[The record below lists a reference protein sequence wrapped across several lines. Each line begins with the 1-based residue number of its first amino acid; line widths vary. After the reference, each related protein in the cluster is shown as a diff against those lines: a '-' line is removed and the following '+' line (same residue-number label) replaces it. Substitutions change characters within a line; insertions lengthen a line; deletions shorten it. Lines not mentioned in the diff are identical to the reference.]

1 MLKRFFISMLGTM
14 AGLWLSI
21 IIFGFVLM
29 VGLVAS
35 IAKAVGSNVEAT
47 PTEGILYLNLSGNI
61 PERPAQF
68 NIYDVLNGTE
78 LASECLSDMVSAIRL
93 AANDKKIKAIYINCN
108 GAAMGIASRS
118 EVVAALKDFKK
129 SGKKIY
135 AYADSY
141 EQGDYYM
148 ASLADVVYLNPVG
161 SVNVHGLGVQTVFFT
176 GLLEK
181 AGVEVQV
188 FKVGSFKSAVEPY
201 IRTSM
206 SEPSRL
212 QTSIFVNQLWD
223 CMASDIASARNVSED
238 QVGMWA
244 DSLSFT
250 WAPEA
255 YVDRK
260 IVNELKYRSEVED
273 LIRERIGIDKDDKL
287 PLISPSTYMST
298 KGKKA
303 GGKKHIAVLYAV
315 GDIVDSGKEGI
326 VDDLLVPEIAS
337 LAQNDKVIGLVLR
350 VNSGGGSAFAS
361 EQIWH
366 ALEKFKE
373 SGKPFYVSMGDYAAS
388 GGYYISCGADRIYAD
403 PTTLTGSIGIFG
415 MIPNANKLLTDKLG
429 LAFESVASS
438 PNANFPTFTEP
449 MTERQYAAMQ
459 SYVERGYETFT
470 SRVAEG
476 RQIPQD
482 SVKAIGGGRVWD
494 GTTALK
500 IGLVDD
506 LGTLH
511 DAVSAMAKELDI
523 DADRYVCYP
532 TDDED
537 WRKVLLG
544 SLNSMEYAGSKT
556 YAEMARMKRFAE
568 YLMDMHPVQARMD
581 YLVIE

>member
-35 IAKAVGSNVEAT
+35 LAKAVGSNAEVT
-47 PTEGILYLNLSGNI
+47 PSEGILYLNLSGSI

-78 LASECLSDMVSAIRL
+78 QASECLSDMVSAIRL
-93 AANDKKIKAIYINCN
+93 AANDKKIKAMYINCN

-118 EVVAALKDFKK
+118 EVVEALKEFKK
-129 SGKKIY
+129 SGKKIF
-135 AYADSY
+135 AYADIY

-188 FKVGSFKSAVEPY
+188 VKVGSFKSAVEPF

-206 SEPSRL
+206 SEPSKL
-212 QTSIFVNQLWD
+212 QTSIFVNQIWD
-223 CMASDIASARNVSED
+223 CMASEMAEARKVD
-238 QVGMWA
+238 TAQVNMWA

-250 WAPEA
+250 WAPEV
-255 YVDRK
+255 YVDSK
-260 IVNELKYRSEVED
+260 MVNELKYRTEVED
-273 LIRERIGIDKDDKL
+273 IIRERLGLDKDKKL
-287 PLISPSTYMST
+287 PLIAPSTYMAT
-298 KGKKA
+298 KANKVS
-303 GGKKHIAVLYAV
+303 GKKHIAVLYAV
-315 GDIVDSGKEGI
+315 GDIVDSGNEGI
-326 VDDLLVPEIAS
+326 VDDLLVPEIGR
-337 LAQNDKVIGLVLR
+337 LAKDDKVIGLVLR

-361 EQIWH
+361 EQIWQ
-366 ALEKFKE
+366 ALEEFKKT
-373 SGKPFYVSMGDYAAS
+373 GKPYYVSMGDYAAS

-415 MIPNANKLLTDKLG
+415 MIPNANRLLTDKLG
-429 LAFESVASS
+429 LAFETVASS
-438 PNANFPTFTEP
+438 PNANFPNFTEP
-449 MTERQYAAMQ
+449 MTERQYSAMQ
-459 SYVERGYETFT
+459 AYVERGYETFT
-470 SRVAEG
+470 SRVADG
-476 RQIPQD
+476 RHIPQD

-494 GTTALK
+494 GASALK
-500 IGLVDD
+500 IGLVDN

-511 DAVSAMAKELDI
+511 DAVSAMAQELDI
-523 DADRYVCYP
+523 EADKYVCYP
-532 TDDED
+532 TAEED
-537 WRKVLLG
+537 WKKMLLS
-544 SLNSMEYAGSKT
+544 SLNTAEYGSAKS
-556 YAEMARMKRFAE
+556 YAEMARIKRFAE
-568 YLMDMHPVQARMD
+568 CLMNMHPVQARMD
-581 YLVIE
+581 YLLIE

>member
-14 AGLWLSI
+14 AGFWLSI
-21 IIFGFVLM
+21 IILGFVLV

-35 IAKAVGSNVEAT
+35 LAKAIGSSADIT
-47 PTEGILYLNLSGNI
+47 PTEGILYLNLTGSI

-68 NIYDVLNGTE
+68 DIYDVLNGND
-78 LASECLSDMVSAIRL
+78 LASECLSDIVSSIRI
-93 AANDKKIKAIYINCN
+93 AAKDKKIKAIYINCN
-108 GAAMGIASRS
+108 GASMGIASRS
-118 EVVAALKDFKK
+118 EVVEALKEFKT

-161 SVNVHGLGVQTVFFT
+161 SLNVHGIGVQTIFFT

-181 AGVEVQV
+181 LGVEVQV
-188 FKVGSFKSAVEPY
+188 VKVGSFKSAVEPF

-206 SEPSRL
+206 SEPSKL
-212 QTSIFVNQLWD
+212 QTSIYVNQLWG
-223 CMASDIASARNVSED
+223 CMASEIAKARGVDAS
-238 QVGMWA
+238 QVDMWA

-250 WAPEA
+250 WAPEV

-260 IVNELKYRSEVED
+260 MVSELKYRSEVED
-273 LIRERIGIDKDDKL
+273 ELRERLDIDKDDKL
-287 PLISPSTYMST
+287 PLVTPSNYLKV
-298 KGKKA
+298 KGSKA
-303 GGKKHIAVLYAV
+303 SGKKHVAVLYAV
-315 GDIVDSGKEGI
+315 GDIVDSGTEGI
-326 VDDLLVPEIAS
+326 VDDLLVPEIAK
-337 LAQNDKVIGLVLR
+337 LADNDKVAGLVLR

-373 SGKPFYVSMGDYAAS
+373 TGKPFYVSMGDYAAS

-415 MIPNANKLLTDKLG
+415 MIPNAHVLLTDKLG
-429 LAFESVASS
+429 LAFETVASS

-449 MTERQYAAMQ
+449 GTERQLAAMQ

-470 SRVAEG
+470 SRVAAG
-476 RQIPQD
+476 RHIPQD

-494 GTTALK
+494 GVSALK
-500 IGLVDD
+500 IGLVDE
-506 LGTLH
+506 LGTLN
-511 DAVSAMAKELDI
+511 DAVKAMAKELDI
-523 DADRYVCYP
+523 DADRYACYP
-532 TDDED
+532 SIEDD
-537 WRKVLLG
+537 WKKVLFG
-544 SLNSMEYAGSKT
+544 GLNSVEYGS
-556 YAEMARMKRFAE
+556 AESLSEFVRMKKFAE
-568 YLMDMHPVQARMD
+568 SIKNMNPVQARME
-581 YLVIE
+581 YILVE